1 LTAGRGNIEL
11 FQKLS
16 ECAKENLTTEE
27 INNKLLLATDNEG
40 RTVWQLAAGR
50 DNIQLLQKLWECAK
64 ENLKREVINNN
75 VLLATDN
82 ERLSTCTWQLCGA
95 L

>member
-1 LTAGRGNIEL
+1 MK
-11 FQKLS
+11 KLW
-16 ECAKENLTTEE
+16 ECANEKLTTVE
-27 INNKLLLATDNEG
+27 INNKLPLATDNEG